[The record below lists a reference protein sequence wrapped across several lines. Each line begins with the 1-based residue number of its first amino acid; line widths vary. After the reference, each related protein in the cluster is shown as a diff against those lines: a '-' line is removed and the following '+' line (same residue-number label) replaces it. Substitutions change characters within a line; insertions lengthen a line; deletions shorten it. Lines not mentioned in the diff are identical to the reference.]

1 MKRKLLFA
9 AATLFVAANVMAQS
23 DITPSRYDFASQP
36 EGEYLI
42 DGFNTGWGPGNL
54 EAARDAEHGYVNLTG
69 GPNFGSKD
77 TESSKNFQSGLQII
91 DLGTDIGKVLCF
103 KGVNCD
109 DAILPEGNKAI
120 GSIPDWPQLCFYS
133 TASNT
138 PSANKD
144 AGVVGQPVRVSIL
157 FKAIENEPD
166 DAGAPIN
173 NLETKNA
180 HENFVQNQYG
190 GPFYSQDMMVKDLET
205 EELFEMNEG
214 WMRVTYDVTIGT
226 TPDGW
231 VGNPLA
237 FSVKITGQKANAGAI
252 LIKEIKYAAPSDGTL
267 GAGQDALVEKGLVL
281 KNGSVSTGV
290 ERNYVEDKEISCS
303 VEDNVLTVSNVNAG
317 EKVEVYTIAGV
328 LVASQVA
335 VSNNT
340 STIPLSG
347 KGFYIVK
354 AGSANKKVI
363 NK

>member
-23 DITPSRYDFASQP
+23 DITPSRYDFANQP

-42 DGFNTGWGPGNL
+42 DGFNAGWGPGNL
-54 EAARDAEHGYVNLTG
+54 EAAYAAEHGYVNVTG
-69 GPNFGSKD
+69 GDDFGSKD
-77 TESSKNFQSGLQII
+77 TDAAKNFQSGLQII
-91 DLGTDIGKVLCF
+91 DLGTDVGKVLCY
-103 KGVNCD
+103 KGVDCD
-109 DAILPEGNKAI
+109 DAILPQGQKAK
-120 GSIPDWPQLCFYS
+120 GSIPMWPQLCFYS

-144 AGVVGQPVRVSIL
+144 AGVAGAPVRVSIL
-157 FKAIENEPD
+157 FKAMDNAASDTE
-166 DAGAPIN
+166 APVN
-173 NLETKNA
+173 NFETKNPS
-180 HENFVQNQYG
+180 ENFVQNQYA
-190 GPFYSQDMMVKDLET
+190 GPFYSSDMMVKDLET

-226 TPDGW
+226 TPEGW

-237 FSVKITGQKANAGAI
+237 FSVKITGKKADVGVI
-252 LIKEIKYAAPSDGTL
+252 LIKEIKFAAPSDGTL

-303 VEDNVLTVSNVNAG
+303 VADNVLTVSNVNAG